1 MANPSYPVVIAE
13 YDPAWP
19 AEYERES
26 VLVRDAIGDVLL
38 DVEHVGSTAVPG
50 LGAKPII
57 DIMAGIR
64 AFADGERC
72 VAPLE
77 ALGYLYKGE
86 ADIPGRHY
94 FRKPLDG
101 PADYHIH
108 MVVLGEDFWRR
119 HLLFRDY
126 LRAHP
131 DAARDYYELKLRLAE
146 THRWDRIAYT
156 DAKTGFIEAALAKA
170 VGNA

>member
-1 MANPSYPVVIAE
+1 MADARNPVEIAE

-19 AEYERES
+19 ADYEREAALI
-26 VLVRDAIGDVLL
+26 VAALGDLL
-38 DVEHVGSTAVPG
+38 LEIEHVGSTAVPG
-50 LGAKPII
+50 LGAKPVI
-57 DIMAGIR
+57 DIMAGVR

-86 ADIPGRHY
+86 ADVPGRHY

-101 PADYHIH
+101 PASYHIH
-108 MVVLGEDFWRR
+108 MAELGGDFWRR

-146 THRWDRIAYT
+146 EHRLDRLAYT
-156 DAKTGFIEAALAKA
+156 EAKTGFIESALAEA
-170 VGNA
+170 VRGA